1 MPGIYRQSLVRRPV
15 FSLVRLLVRP
25 WPYRVAPAAGESFG
39 AHIFPIPCSPC
50 HLMPSHVHAYPMV
63 LQQLSQHSQH
73 QSTARI
79 RVPSGPFGL
88 VEKDYCLH
96 FFLFQKFRQG
106 GNSWNLFDFD
116 NQSAAF
122 FCVETIKYCSI
133 PTVPSGLEEFKTRP
147 ESPRSRVR
155 SPECSPFV
163 FCVPFSSLFFVMI
176 GTMCG
181 FTTEY
186 LYSTRYAVY
195 RT

>member
-1 MPGIYRQSLVRRPV
+1 MAVSRGSCRGKVLWRPHMPHPMLV
-15 FSLVRLLVRP
+15 
-25 WPYRVAPAAGESFG
+25 
-39 AHIFPIPCSPC
+39 
-50 HLMPSHVHAYPMV
+50 MPSHAISCTPIPPWSSSKM
-63 LQQLSQHSQH
+63 SQHSQH

-79 RVPSGPFGL
+79 RVPSGLFGL
-88 VEKDYCLH
+88 AEQGLLFEH

-163 FCVPFSSLFFVMI
+163 FCVPFFVSFFCYDRHHVWFHNRVPLQYQVCSI
-176 GTMCG
+176 
-181 FTTEY
+181 
-186 LYSTRYAVY
+186 
-195 RT
+195 